1 MWGFADLAKQAEEA
15 AAAAAAAAQSASAT
29 STSSWFNLDAL
40 QHTDEQKLKAEAA
53 AQVKPP
59 PPRETPVSTLPS
71 VNFFSSP
78 TAPPVAPPPQ
88 PKGKL
93 QIPIKKP
100 ASPPAPKPAA
110 APASQTGP
118 KSVVPVPPAAPAFP
132 KTDEKV
138 DTNQI
143 AKTDEDIDVDHEDG
157 WGGEDDLDMVDST
170 EADDD
175 DEEEEGPKPAKPAET
190 QKEAEQQQQVEK
202 EVPVPEKS
210 TDSKETSTEPGK
222 TPESEETKDLLEE
235 TEENEDTPVVEKQIP
250 EPEARK
256 DDEEIPKQSPA
267 EKMPVVKDAPPVE
280 ADPKEEPREVAN
292 AEQETPGAPN
302 ATLENGEESDKEK
315 PQESPVTAGPQT
327 NGSVLSETKAIV
339 EEPAAKETEPTKKL
353 LILCSIESLNRQAT
367 KRQENAFTILKARHL
382 AYEMIDATDPVN
394 QTWREELFQLA
405 GDLREYPLFFLLDL
419 SDGETTFW
427 GNFERFEY
435 SNDHG
440 SLLDELTG
448 KKTTPWDP
456 TMFVEPEV
464 AKPAANGGLPSTP
477 KSQKSAAD
485 KEEMMKMFSEQLK
498 RVEENHQAELAEMEK
513 RHAQEIKN
521 AVASVTH
528 DACIAERKNAEEK
541 LTAEIQKK
549 HERLSDVLKSNEG
562 YKLKIDVLKR
572 EVAGMQQ
579 LLENRDSNLGKA
591 SAVHKR
597 DIKVL
602 QEQLLEREEKA
613 SRAKQEAEKAEA
625 AKKAMSEELER
636 IRREHK
642 ELQDRATN
650 IATELKQRR
659 AECSNLRSK
668 VDELTENN
676 EKMEHSIENLTLQL
690 SNHNITKS
698 EKDGE
703 MGRLRVELDQA
714 NAKISQLQT
723 EMQTKE
729 AAAEKAL
736 NDYKKKAQNSLAM
749 ANSRTA
755 SAVEAK
761 EEAELEARAARSTAD
776 SAMDRAVKAEI
787 SSKEAVAEAKAY
799 VAEMEKST
807 AKAKSDLA
815 KATTDM
821 ETFSA
826 KAEEL
831 QKELDALVGEKN
843 KLVTDLAHAQGRFE
857 EEQGRCRSLKDEC
870 NRFKQQ
876 AHTAREEVGKLRQ
889 QVRRLEQSK
898 SDVEES
904 SKQTHTH
911 EHSMATERDDATISM
926 LQRQLREA
934 NDVIEDLKA
943 ALNNAAETQEAN
955 QHTESHESET
965 NGSQGSIPLFYA
977 MEKQAELK
985 TAQNEINR
993 LANLLA
999 DVQSE
1004 KMEAIEAKEEMRQY
1018 MEDAQAKLQR
1028 YQKLSSTSPGEEQK
1042 GLEPMPKDSGATNI
1056 EYLKNIMMRYLHAKT
1071 IAEKKALIPV
1081 IAAVLC
1087 LTPEE
1092 VQGAIKTLDES
1103 KSIGAVGNT
1112 LFESISGRF
1121 M

>member
-1 MWGFADLAKQAEEA
+1 M
-15 AAAAAAAAQSASAT
+15 
-29 STSSWFNLDAL
+29 
-40 QHTDEQKLKAEAA
+40 QHTDEQKQKAEAA
-53 AQVKPP
+53 AQVKHPP
-59 PPRETPVSTLPS
+59 PSETPVKPLPGVNYFSTS
-71 VNFFSSP
+71 TSP
-78 TAPPVAPPPQ
+78 TTAAPLNASPPQ

-93 QIPIKKP
+93 QIPMRKP
-100 ASPPAPKPAA
+100 SAPAA
-110 APASQTGP
+110 V
-118 KSVVPVPPAAPAFP
+118 KSPVVPVPQPEPTEVVAVPVPPLTSARP
-132 KTDEKV
+132 TSNDEIDPDRTIQDDGDAGS
-138 DTNQI
+138 DT
-143 AKTDEDIDVDHEDG
+143 KEG
-157 WGGEDDLDMVDST
+157 WDDDDDDLDVVDST
-170 EADDD
+170 EAVD
-175 DEEEEGPKPAKPAET
+175 DEEEEEEDPKPADSVELQKPSEK
-190 QKEAEQQQQVEK
+190 QFQVEK
-202 EVPVPEKS
+202 EVPIPE
-210 TDSKETSTEPGK
+210 EERPFLGEPNAEEPGNS
-222 TPESEETKDLLEE
+222 PESGKRNELLDETKAKEE
-235 TEENEDTPVVEKQIP
+235 MPVIEKQIP
-250 EPEARK
+250 EPETRK
-256 DDEEIPKQSPA
+256 EEENHVENDSTPA
-267 EKMPVVKDAPPVE
+267 EKDALPVE
-280 ADPKEEPREVAN
+280 TKLKVEPGKGTEI
-292 AEQETPGAPN
+292 EQRLLVVEPD
-302 ATLENGEESDKEK
+302 ATLPNGEENDGEK
-315 PQESPVTAGPQT
+315 PHLSSTAGPQS
-327 NGSVLSETKAIV
+327 NGSVLSETKDTVEQPPAIDN
-339 EEPAAKETEPTKKL
+339 EPMKKL

-382 AYEMIDATDPVN
+382 EYEVIDATDPVN

-440 SLLDELTG
+440 TLVNELTG
-448 KKTTPWDP
+448 TKTTPWDP
-456 TMFVEPEV
+456 TMFVEPKVE
-464 AKPAANGGLPSTP
+464 KPAANGGLPGTP
-477 KSQKSAAD
+477 KSLTSVSD
-485 KEEMMKMFSEQLK
+485 KEAMMKMFSEQLK
-498 RVEENHQAELAEMEK
+498 RVEENHQAELAELEK
-513 RHAQEIKN
+513 RHAQELKN

-528 DACIAERKNAEEK
+528 DACIEERRNVEEK

-562 YKLKIDVLKR
+562 YKLKIDALKR

-613 SRAKQEAEKAEA
+613 SKAKEEAEKAEA

-636 IRREHK
+636 IRREHT
-642 ELQDRATN
+642 ELQDKATN
-650 IATELKQRR
+650 ITAELKQRR
-659 AECSNLRSK
+659 AECSNLRRK

-676 EKMEHSIENLTLQL
+676 EKMEQSIETLSLQL

-703 MGRLRVELDQA
+703 LGRLQVELDQA
-714 NAKISQLQT
+714 NARISQLQT
-723 EMQTKE
+723 EIQTKE
-729 AAAEKAL
+729 VAAEKAL

-799 VAEMEKST
+799 VVEMEKTT
-807 AKAKSDLA
+807 AKAKSDLT
-815 KATTDM
+815 KATNDM
-821 ETFSA
+821 ETFRS

-831 QKELDALVGEKN
+831 KNEVDALVGEKN
-843 KLVTDLAHAQGRFE
+843 KLVTDLAHTQGRLE
-857 EEQGRCRSLKDEC
+857 EEQGRCRSLVDEC
-870 NRFKQQ
+870 ERFKQQ

-889 QVRRLEQSK
+889 HVRRLEQSK

-904 SKQTHTH
+904 SKQTHKH
-911 EHSMATERDDATISM
+911 ENNMATERDDATISM

-943 ALNNAAETQEAN
+943 ALSNIS
-955 QHTESHESET
+955 ESQET
-965 NGSQGSIPLFYA
+965 NQPTGSQGRQRDAAQGSTPLFYA
-977 MEKQAELK
+977 MEKQAELN

-1028 YQKLSSTSPGEEQK
+1028 FQKLSSSSSGEEQK

-1071 IAEKKALIPV
+1071 VAEKKALIPV

-1092 VQGAIKTLDES
+1092 VQGAMKTLDES